1 MLSVSSWG
9 RLLDVALEEETLS
22 WVLDVDV
29 DVALDVGFA
38 VLSLDL
44 PLSLA
49 AGGIA
54 DGPALE
60 VRLGGLKGSLRRFCW
75 GSPAMMVYGLVGV
88 DVLVDKEAEVLTRV
102 AIWKR
107 GVR

>member
-1 MLSVSSWG
+1 MGWD
-9 RLLDVALEEETLS
+9 LDA
-22 WVLDVDV
+22 DV
-29 DVALDVGFA
+29 DVALDVDLA
-38 VLSLDL
+38 VLSLAL

-75 GSPAMMVYGLVGV
+75 GSPAMICGLEVV
-88 DVLVDKEAEVLTRV
+88 DVLVDKEAELLTRV
-102 AIWKR
+102 AIWR
-107 GVR
+107 RAVR

>member
-1 MLSVSSWG
+1 MGWI
-9 RLLDVALEEETLS
+9 
-22 WVLDVDV
+22 LDVDV
-29 DVALDVGFA
+29 DVALDVGLV
-38 VLSLDL
+38 VLSLAL
-44 PLSLA
+44 PFSLA

-75 GSPAMMVYGLVGV
+75 GSPAMMYVYGEAIGA
-88 DVLVDKEAEVLTRV
+88 LVDKEAESLTRV
-102 AIWKR
+102 AIWRR